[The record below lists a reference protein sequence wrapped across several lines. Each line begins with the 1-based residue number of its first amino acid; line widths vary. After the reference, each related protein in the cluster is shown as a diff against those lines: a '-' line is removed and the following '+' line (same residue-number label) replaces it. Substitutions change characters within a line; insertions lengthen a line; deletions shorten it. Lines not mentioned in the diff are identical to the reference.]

1 MGNEKKEAPMVRDN
15 TARTG
20 AESKN
25 QTTGQDVRSR
35 ASFSPAHL
43 IRYYLTNKR
52 TRENVSFVENQMTS
66 LGVDVEATDKNG
78 RNFLFYAKDEKMLA
92 MLIKQGVKMDQRDNS
107 GQTAREFF
115 LAESKNE
122 ELSNHERELY
132 RKMAILL
139 AQTEERTQK
148 PNALNRFAYKEPI
161 AHKLDANSRS

>member
-1 MGNEKKEAPMVRDN
+1 
-15 TARTG
+15 
-20 AESKN
+20 
-25 QTTGQDVRSR
+25 
-35 ASFSPAHL
+35 
-43 IRYYLTNKR
+43 
-52 TRENVSFVENQMTS
+52 MTS
-66 LGVDVEATDKNG
+66 LGVDVNATDKNG

-115 LAESKNE
+115 LAESENQ

-148 PNALNRFAYKEPI
+148 PNALDRFSYKEPT
-161 AHKLDANSRS
+161 AHIIKSNSRS